1 VPRGLPI
8 LLLAAV
14 IALGWNMSG
23 YRLLEPDEGRNAE
36 VAREMA
42 QTNDYL
48 VPHLDGLPY
57 LDKPVVYFA
66 AAAALMEVLGPTE
79 TAARL
84 PAYLATIAT
93 IALLVWFARR
103 RWGHLA
109 GWTAGIAFATMPLTL
124 AYAHTAIFDSTLSL
138 CTTTAIIALFE
149 GSVALGW
156 AAMALGAITKGP
168 VAIAIVLMAIVPYS
182 LATAL
187 PLRRLVS
194 WRALT
199 AFAVVGLP
207 WFLAVTARIPEF
219 PRYAF
224 VHETFERVTTG
235 RFHRTGPVWYY
246 LPILPVAAFP
256 WTVPAWA
263 RLSAWRATWA
273 ARRDPAAREAI
284 WLASWVLGPL
294 VLFSLNQS
302 KLPQY
307 VLPLMPAFAL
317 AAARTLSTT
326 GARAGARAYA
336 PIGGVL
342 AAVFVAILPFLSR
355 RLPLTADARAAL
367 PGTVWAG
374 ALALVVS
381 ACVVMLAA
389 RRSRA
394 GSIVVGYAML
404 VIVLPLAS
412 RPLLRALSEGRSSA
426 GLASTIG
433 RAAPGADVLA
443 IATFPTSLPFYLR
456 STIPV
461 ATADLAVFTSNY
473 IAAYPER
480 MRDAPGSPLAPA
492 DAWRDVL
499 DECPAPTVFVVR
511 SDAEPVR
518 AELAALPLLLDD
530 GRNAAY
536 GPCVPRPPSPHRGE
550 GDRGRGPHRGE
561 GDRGRGPHREDERG
575 VW

>member
-1 VPRGLPI
+1 VPRGLPV

-66 AAAALMEVLGPTE
+66 ASALLMEVLGPTE

-103 RWGHLA
+103 RWGPLA
-109 GWTAGIAFATMPLTL
+109 GWIAGISFATMPLTL

-149 GSVALGW
+149 GRVALGW

-168 VAIAIVLMAIVPYS
+168 VAIAIVLLAIVPYA

-194 WRALT
+194 WRALA

-219 PRYAF
+219 PHYAF
-224 VHETFERVTTG
+224 VRETFERVTTG
-235 RFHRTGPVWYY
+235 HFHRTGPVWYY

-263 RLSAWRATWA
+263 RLREWRATWA
-273 ARRDPAAREAI
+273 ARRDPAARDAI
-284 WLASWVLGPL
+284 WLVTWVLGPL
-294 VLFSLNQS
+294 VLFSMNQS

-307 VLPLMPAFAL
+307 VLPLMPAIAL
-317 AAARTLSTT
+317 AAARTLSTM
-326 GARAGARAYA
+326 GPRAGARLYA
-336 PIGGVL
+336 IIGVAL
-342 AAVFVAILPFLSR
+342 AAVLVAIIPVLSR
-355 RLPLTADARAAL
+355 RLPLTAGALAAL
-367 PGTVWAG
+367 PRTVWA
-374 ALALVVS
+374 AAVVLVVS
-381 ACVVMLAA
+381 ACVVAISNQQ
-389 RRSRA
+389 RRVGLVA
-394 GSIVVGYAML
+394 VGYAMV
-404 VIVLPLAS
+404 VIVLPFAAG
-412 RPLLRALSEGRSSA
+412 PLLGALSEGRSSS
-426 GLASTIG
+426 GLSVAIG

-456 STIPV
+456 STLPV
-461 ATADLAVFTSNY
+461 ATADAGVFTSNY
-473 IAAYPER
+473 IAAYAEP

-492 DAWRDVL
+492 DVWRDVL
-499 DECPAPTVFVVR
+499 DKCPAPTVFVVR
-511 SDAEPVR
+511 SDAQVLR

-536 GPCVPRPPSPHRGE
+536 GPCAPRPPSPHRGE
-550 GDRGRGPHRGE
+550 GDRGRGPR
-561 GDRGRGPHREDERG
+561 REDERG